1 MRQFASTCQKVS
13 DGIER
18 LCLYGAGALFVVNL
32 LAVMLGVF
40 SRFYRS
46 PIWTLDLAKI
56 TLVWL
61 VMLAAAPALKR
72 GEHMALFMLVNKL
85 PPRFRR
91 FVKWIRVTI
100 FFCILALMV
109 ILGSFYAMKMQIFT
123 VRTLGISK
131 TIPLLA
137 IPVGL
142 GLMMIEYTL
151 QQFISFGSP
160 NGDSEIDDTGNDLN
174 CQT

>member
-18 LCLYGAGALFVVNL
+18 LCLVGAGALFVVNL

-40 SRFYRS
+40 SRFYRP

-72 GEHMALFMLVNKL
+72 GEHMALFILVNKL
-85 PPRFRR
+85 PFHLRR
-91 FVKWIRVTI
+91 YVKWVRITI
-100 FFCILALMV
+100 FFCILLLMV
-109 ILGSFYAMKMQIFT
+109 VLGFQYAMKMQIFT
-123 VRTLGISK
+123 VRTLGISS

-151 QQFISFGSP
+151 QQFISP
-160 NGDSEIDDTGNDLN
+160 EDLPSN
-174 CQT
+174 H

>member
-1 MRQFASTCQKVS
+1 MSAFTCSCQKLS
-13 DGIER
+13 DGIDS
-18 LCLYGAGALFVVNL
+18 LCLWLAGALFVVNL
-32 LAVMLGVF
+32 FAVMLGVF
-40 SRFYRS
+40 SRFYR
-46 PIWTLDLAKI
+46 PPMWTLDLAKI

-72 GEHMALFMLVNKL
+72 GEHMALFILVNKL
-85 PPRFRR
+85 PPRLRR
-91 FVKWIRVTI
+91 FVKWIRMAL
-100 FFCILALMV
+100 FFSVLALMV
-109 ILGSFYAMKMQIFT
+109 TLGSLYAMKMQIFT

-151 QQFISFGSP
+151 QQFIAFGDVDESHEL
-160 NGDSEIDDTGNDLN
+160 SCEK
-174 CQT
+174 